1 MDFAPL
7 WATIDN
13 QIEAVAGLGI
23 PLHSVKLLAANIS
36 QRQIVRAKSRSPLR
50 KN

>member
-1 MDFAPL
+1 MDLAPL

-23 PLHSVKLLAANIS
+23 PLHSVKPL
-36 QRQIVRAKSRSPLR
+36 AKSKGEKPFAPTEKL
-50 KN
+50 NYLATI